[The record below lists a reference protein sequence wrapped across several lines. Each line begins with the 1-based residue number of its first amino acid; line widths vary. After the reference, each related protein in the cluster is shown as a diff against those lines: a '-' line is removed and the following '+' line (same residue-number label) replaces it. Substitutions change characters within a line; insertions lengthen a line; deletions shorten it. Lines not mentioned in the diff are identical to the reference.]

1 MIMRNLIFSLLMGLT
16 LTNCTYGQQF
26 LVASSGP
33 DGYQLLISKKDFAI
47 RFAHDIAPYIGDG
60 KTNEKFQFEDLL
72 IDDPSPSDNGS
83 HAYLVLKASSDKQTI
98 SIGVTLIKNVMT
110 EQVTR
115 LYMPSLSELT
125 SESATVNSVAG
136 GEAGWKCTSVK
147 TECGGCRRVRENGA
161 VVACPCFSGDGN
173 CVFEITGGGGNNWP
187 AWLTTLITTI
197 LRMF

>member
-1 MIMRNLIFSLLMGLT
+1 MRNLIFSLLMGLT
-16 LTNCTYGQQF
+16 LANCTYGQQF
-26 LVASSGP
+26 LIASSGP
-33 DGYQLLISKKDFAI
+33 EGYQLLISKKDFAA
-47 RFAHDIAPYIGDG
+47 RFDRDIAPYIGDS
-60 KTNEKFQFEDLL
+60 KSNEKFQFEDLL
-72 IDDPSPSDNGS
+72 IDDPSSSDNGS
-83 HAYLVLKASSDKQTI
+83 HAYLVLKASSDIHTI

-115 LYMPSLSELT
+115 LYMPGLTDLSGKSGELI
-125 SESATVNSVAG
+125 SMAG
-136 GEAGWKCTSVK
+136 GEAGWKCTSAK

>member
-1 MIMRNLIFSLLMGLT
+1 MRNFILSLLMGLT
-16 LTNCTYGQQF
+16 LANCSYGQQF
-26 LVASSGP
+26 LIATSGP
-33 DGYQLLISKKDFAI
+33 DGYQLMISKKDFAQ
-47 RFAHDIAPYIGDG
+47 RFERDIAPYLGDG
-60 KTNEKFQFEDLL
+60 KTTEKFSFEDLL
-72 IDDPSPSDNGS
+72 IDDPSPADNGS
-83 HAYLVLKASSDKQTI
+83 HAYLVLKASSEKHTI

-115 LYMPSLSELT
+115 LYIPSLTELNEA
-125 SESATVNSVAG
+125 STVNSMAG
-136 GEAGWKCTSVK
+136 GEAGWKCTSIK

-173 CVFEITGGGGNNWP
+173 CTFEITGGGGNNWP

>member
-1 MIMRNLIFSLLMGLT
+1 MIMRNLVLSLLMGIL
-16 LTNCTYGQQF
+16 LADCTYAQQF
-26 LVASSGP
+26 QVATTGG
-33 DGYQLLISKKDFAI
+33 DGYQLLISKRDFAT
-47 RFAHDIAPYIGDG
+47 RFDREIAPYLGDG
-60 KTNEKFQFEDLL
+60 KTTEKFRFEDLL
-72 IDDPSPSDNGS
+72 IDDPAASDNGT

-98 SIGVTLIKNVMT
+98 SIGVTLIKNVISNR
-110 EQVTR
+110 ETR
-115 LYMPSLSELT
+115 LYLPSLGLASEDNIT
-125 SESATVNSVAG
+125 TNMAG
-136 GEAGWKCTSVK
+136 GEAGWKCTSSK